1 MRLERVAKI
10 CSQSSTGCFLL
21 FQFSLSELY
30 TKIDRSARLTYRVA
44 PDFFAFDF
52 VRNDAIL
59 HIVYRSAEGKIMAT
73 ATLSSKFQISI
84 PKEIREKHNWQA
96 GQQFAF
102 IPQGKGV
109 ILVPV
114 PTREELY
121 GMAEGADTSN
131 YRDRNDRY

>member
-1 MRLERVAKI
+1 
-10 CSQSSTGCFLL
+10 
-21 FQFSLSELY
+21 
-30 TKIDRSARLTYRVA
+30 LT
-44 PDFFAFDF
+44 FDF
-52 VRNDAIL
+52 ACNDAIL
-59 HIVYRSAEGKIMAT
+59 RMIYRSKEGKIMAT

-121 GMAEGADTSN
+121 GMAQGADTSN